1 MSKLLASIGRV
12 VAARPWRVVIT
23 FVLTMFI
30 LTGVAGGVGAGF
42 SNTINMGESDSQAAT
57 DLLTE
62 RFPAAAGDS
71 ALVVVHST
79 DGSALSTSAAEG
91 ELATALSDI
100 EQLKDVDQL
109 SPLQFSKDGTTAFT
123 NVVYSKPASELNA
136 ETLVA
141 LKEALKPVSEAGIEV
156 SMRGAVV
163 DRWRDREMPVGEF
176 LGILAAIVL
185 VALLFR
191 SFAATAVTVG
201 SALIAVILGNTVL
214 AVVSGF
220 VDIPSVAPTIAIMLG
235 LGAGIDYA
243 LFLVARFRKR
253 LRAGDTVKEAVVNAN
268 LSTGA
273 SVITAGAIVVISILG
288 LYVTGI
294 EVISRMGLAA
304 AIVVATAAIA
314 SVTLTPALLRL
325 VGTRVLPKRE
335 RRGEAKFD
343 AATADAR
350 EGRSV
355 RKIARAMARRP
366 WLATVGST
374 LVLLVLAAP
383 TLQLQ
388 LGQPDDG
395 NRPVGDTMRIAYD
408 RVSDSFGVGFNGP
421 LVVAVDLKESDNGSA
436 PLETLQKDL
445 SNAEGVAQVAPARVN
460 DAGDT
465 AIITVI
471 PDTSPQ
477 STETSDLVERLRS
490 EVIPDAL
497 AGTGAVGHV
506 GGQTATFDDLASKV
520 SSTLGALVGAVIG
533 LSLILLFFAFRSIWL
548 PIVSALMNVLSI
560 LAAYGVVTLAFQT
573 PWGAALLGVYEQ
585 PIVSFVPMLMFAIL
599 FGLSMDYNVFLIS
612 AVREMKE
619 KGLSAKEAVIEG
631 IRRTGTLITTAG
643 VIMTTVFLGFT
654 MTSETEVKMIGLGL
668 AVAVVVDVTLVR
680 LVLTPGV
687 LTLLGERAW
696 WLPKWLD
703 KRLPKGQVLTH

>member
-1 MSKLLASIGRV
+1 
-12 VAARPWRVVIT
+12 
-23 FVLTMFI
+23 MFI

-343 AATADAR
+343 AVRVDPFERSRVQWHAAR
-350 EGRSV
+350 G
-355 RKIARAMARRP
+355 
-366 WLATVGST
+366 
-374 LVLLVLAAP
+374 
-383 TLQLQ
+383 
-388 LGQPDDG
+388 
-395 NRPVGDTMRIAYD
+395 
-408 RVSDSFGVGFNGP
+408 
-421 LVVAVDLKESDNGSA
+421 
-436 PLETLQKDL
+436 
-445 SNAEGVAQVAPARVN
+445 
-460 DAGDT
+460 
-465 AIITVI
+465 
-471 PDTSPQ
+471 
-477 STETSDLVERLRS
+477 
-490 EVIPDAL
+490 
-497 AGTGAVGHV
+497 
-506 GGQTATFDDLASKV
+506 
-520 SSTLGALVGAVIG
+520 
-533 LSLILLFFAFRSIWL
+533 
-548 PIVSALMNVLSI
+548 
-560 LAAYGVVTLAFQT
+560 
-573 PWGAALLGVYEQ
+573 
-585 PIVSFVPMLMFAIL
+585 
-599 FGLSMDYNVFLIS
+599 
-612 AVREMKE
+612 
-619 KGLSAKEAVIEG
+619 
-631 IRRTGTLITTAG
+631 
-643 VIMTTVFLGFT
+643 
-654 MTSETEVKMIGLGL
+654 
-668 AVAVVVDVTLVR
+668 
-680 LVLTPGV
+680 
-687 LTLLGERAW
+687 
-696 WLPKWLD
+696 
-703 KRLPKGQVLTH
+703 

>member
-1 MSKLLASIGRV
+1 MSKFLAWVGGLVS
-12 VAARPWRVVIT
+12 ARPWRVVIT
-23 FVLTMFI
+23 FVVSLFI
-30 LTGVAGGVGAGF
+30 LGGVAGGVGAGF

-71 ALVVVHST
+71 ALVVLHSENASSLADSAT
-79 DGSALSTSAAEG
+79 DGRVFDALNDITN
-91 ELATALSDI
+91 LA
-100 EQLKDVDQL
+100 DVDQI
-109 SPLQFSKDGTTAFT
+109 SPLQFSEDGKTAFT
-123 NVVYSKPASELNA
+123 NVIYTKPASELNA
-136 ETLVA
+136 ETLNSLEEAVQPVA
-141 LKEALKPVSEAGIEV
+141 DAGIEV
-156 SMRGAVV
+156 SMRGPVV
-163 DRWRDREMPVGEF
+163 DRWRDREMPVGEV
-176 LGILAAIVL
+176 LGLLAAVIL

-191 SFAATAVTVG
+191 SFAATAVTIG
-201 SALIAVILGNTVL
+201 SALIALILGNSVL

-253 LRAGDTVKEAVVNAN
+253 LREGDDVQQAVINAN
-268 LSTGA
+268 LTTGA
-273 SVITAGAIVVISILG
+273 AVVTAGAIVVISILG

-325 VGTRVLPKRE
+325 VGNRVLPKKE
-335 RRGEAKFD
+335 RRGEAKFNS
-343 AATADAR
+343 AEADAR
-350 EGRSV
+350 EGRTV
-355 RKIARAMARRP
+355 RKIATAMSRRP
-366 WLATVGST
+366 WLAAAGST
-374 LVLLVLAAP
+374 AALLLLASP

-388 LGQPDDG
+388 LGQPDDS
-395 NRPVGDTMRIAYD
+395 NRPVGDTMRVAYE
-408 RVSDSFGVGFNGP
+408 RVADSFGVGFNGP
-421 LVVAVDLKESDNGSA
+421 LIIAVDLAESDSGA
-436 PLETLQKDL
+436 EPLEALVSDL
-445 SNAEGVAQVAPARVN
+445 SNAKGVDKVTPAQIN
-460 DAGDT
+460 DAEDT
-465 AIITVI
+465 AVITVI
-471 PDTSPQ
+471 PDSSPQ
-477 STETSDLVERLRS
+477 SVETSELVDRLRS

-497 AGTGAVGHV
+497 GDTGAVAHV

-520 SSTLGALVGAVIG
+520 SSSLGTLVAAVIG
-533 LSLILLFFAFRSIWL
+533 LSLLLLFFAFRSIWL
-548 PIVSALMNVLSI
+548 PIVSAFMNVLSI

-573 PWGAALLGVYEQ
+573 PWGAQLLGVYEQ
-585 PIVSFVPMLMFAIL
+585 PVVSFVPMLMFAII

-619 KGLSAKEAVIEG
+619 QRFGAVGAVIEG

-668 AVAVVVDVTLVR
+668 AVAVIIDVTLVR
-680 LVLTPGV
+680 LVLTPSI

-703 KRLPKGQVLTH
+703 KRFPKTAALTH